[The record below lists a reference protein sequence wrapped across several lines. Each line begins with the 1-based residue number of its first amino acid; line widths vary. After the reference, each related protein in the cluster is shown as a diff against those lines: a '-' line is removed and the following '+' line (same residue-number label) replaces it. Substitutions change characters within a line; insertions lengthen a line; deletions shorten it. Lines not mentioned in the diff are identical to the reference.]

1 MLSIPFLRLTKRN
14 PHFPEDVNK
23 SYQRVGVECPPSF
36 LFLLPKN
43 HRWPMSPLFSTPTPT
58 VHLSGLRSRL
68 SRSPNV
74 CHVAIVKYFLYCPF
88 RPIISPLQST
98 LRRPLLSSP
107 LRHRHLITFSS
118 PIGQSGYTEVEIKVC
133 TWLREIYSCSCLTV
147 LPGPAWGLLSKT
159 NKPLFPPLY
168 FAML

>member
-1 MLSIPFLRLTKRN
+1 MNLVNQSSDSLFDRNKMLSIPFLRLTKRN

-88 RPIISPLQST
+88 RPIISPTPLCAAPRC
-98 LRRPLLSSP
+98 RRSLLSP
-107 LRHRHLITFSS
+107 LALQCQQITFNS
-118 PIGQSGYTEVEIKVC
+118 PTGKHG
-133 TWLREIYSCSCLTV
+133 
-147 LPGPAWGLLSKT
+147 
-159 NKPLFPPLY
+159 
-168 FAML
+168 